1 MLDRFF
7 RRLTVRGQG
16 GTPRAL
22 PEGVRFYAVGDVH
35 GQDDLLAR
43 MLEKLRKD
51 ALDAPQ
57 GADIT
62 LVMLG
67 DYIDRGLGSRAV
79 LERLS
84 TLSGMPFRTR
94 FLIGNHEATLRDFLA
109 DAAVGPS
116 WVEFGGGET
125 LASYGI
131 RPPAPGAPAPVWEET
146 REALERALPAHTRAF
161 LDRLEPF
168 VLAEPYVFVHAGVDV
183 TWPLE
188 AQTEQELLWI
198 RDSFLNGRKAFAH
211 VVVHGH
217 TPEPDYHHD
226 HRRIGID
233 TGAYLT
239 GVLTAVRLEGG
250 EVSFLQVRR
259 NEA

>member
-1 MLDRFF
+1 MLN
-7 RRLTVRGQG
+7 RLKKLFSSPGRTSA
-16 GTPRAL
+16 PRAL
-22 PEGVRFYAVGDVH
+22 PEGVRVYAVGDVH

-43 MLEKLRKD
+43 MLERLCED
-51 ALDAPQ
+51 AQNAPQ
-57 GADIT
+57 GTDIT

-79 LERLS
+79 IERLS
-84 TLSGMPFRTR
+84 TLTSMPFHTR
-94 FLIGNHEATLRDFLA
+94 FLIGNHEATMRDFLA

-116 WVEFGGGET
+116 WVEYGGGET
-125 LASYGI
+125 LASYSVK
-131 RPPAPGAPAPVWEET
+131 PPAPGAPASVWEEA
-146 REALERALPAHTRAF
+146 REGLERALPEHHIAF
-161 LDRLEPF
+161 LERLEPY
-168 VLAEPYVFVHAGVDV
+168 VLAAPYVFVHAGVDV
-183 TWPLE
+183 ARPLE

-198 RDSFLNGRKAFAH
+198 RDSFLNARKAFDH

-239 GVLTAVRLEGG
+239 GVLTAVRLEGS

-259 NEA
+259 NET